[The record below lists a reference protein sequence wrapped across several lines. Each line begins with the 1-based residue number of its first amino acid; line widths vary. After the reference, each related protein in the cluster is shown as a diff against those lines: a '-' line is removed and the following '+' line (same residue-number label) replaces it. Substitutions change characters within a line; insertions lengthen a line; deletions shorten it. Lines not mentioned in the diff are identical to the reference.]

1 MYKVPSVTTDI
12 GALLLVISERE
23 FTLGSL

>member
-1 MYKVPSVTTDI
+1 VPSVTTDI
-12 GALLLVISERE
+12 ALLLVISERE